1 MKRVETEEEKIKR
14 YERVVQKLKM
24 TLNNERK
31 TLKYCRIQYNK
42 ELNSKTELEELL
54 KQAVDKVKSERK
66 QHKRNA

>member
-1 MKRVETEEEKIKR
+1 
-14 YERVVQKLKM
+14 M

-31 TLKYCRIQYNK
+31 TLKFCRIQYNK
-42 ELNSKTELEELL
+42 ELSSKTELEELL